1 MAKREE
7 TSHMAVQP
15 SEPRQRTPIKRGG
28 QIRRCWVRMVSIV
41 PAPGGRSVDV
51 TCLLGGADHPLPLG
65 TLDEARPIC
74 NACVATS
81 IWRLDED

>member
-1 MAKREE
+1 
-7 TSHMAVQP
+7 MAVQP

-41 PAPGGRSVDV
+41 PGPGGRSVDV

-74 NACVATS
+74 NSCVATS